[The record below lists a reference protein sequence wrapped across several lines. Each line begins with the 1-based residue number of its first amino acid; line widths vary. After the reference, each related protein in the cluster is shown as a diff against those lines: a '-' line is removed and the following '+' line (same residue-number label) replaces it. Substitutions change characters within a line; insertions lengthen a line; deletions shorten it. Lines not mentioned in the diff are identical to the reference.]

1 MKHVWVAGSGFMGT
15 GIAQV
20 ALEAGCRVTLYDV
33 RAEQL
38 DQAAGTIGKFLAKS
52 VEKGKRTQAEVDQMV
67 AGLSTSTDPGSAAE
81 SDLVIEAV
89 YEDLQVKRDLF
100 AKLDAVCPPQTIL
113 ATNTSYQSVTAIAA
127 ATSRPDRVVGLH
139 FFAPAPVMKLVEV
152 VVGLKTSQ
160 ETLATALDFIQAA
173 GKEHVVVKD
182 SPGFLVNRILAVMR
196 NEALACLEEGLAT
209 PEDIDKALRLGLGH
223 PMGPLEL
230 TDFSGL
236 EIGLK
241 GAQTLYEAFKD
252 PKYRPRLV
260 VQKLVTAGDLGRK
273 TGRGIYEYRDGERRP
288 RKDINL

>member
-38 DQAAGTIGKFLAKS
+38 EQAASTIRKFLQKA
-52 VEKGKRTQAEVDQMV
+52 VEKGKRTEAAVEQML

-81 SDLVIEAV
+81 GDLVIEAV

-100 AKLDAVCPPQTIL
+100 AQMDTICANRTIF

-127 ATSRPDRVVGLH
+127 ATARPDRVVGLH
-139 FFAPAPVMKLVEV
+139 FFAPASVMKLVEV
-152 VVGLKTSQ
+152 VVGLKTSE
-160 ETLATALDFIQAA
+160 ETLGAALDFVKAA
-173 GKEHVVVKD
+173 GKEPVVVKD

-236 EIGLK
+236 EIGLR
-241 GAQTLYEAFKD
+241 GAETLYEAFKD
-252 PKYRPRLV
+252 PKYRPRLLV
-260 VQKLVTAGDLGRK
+260 RKLVTAGDLGRK
-273 TGRGIYEYRDGERRP
+273 TGRGIYEYRDGERRS